1 MNTASIPAAIDIP
14 QQAAASNPLRPL
26 FITVLAAKVAVAAIL
41 LTAASFAPPVSA
53 DESYFSA
60 SN

>member
-1 MNTASIPAAIDIP
+1 MTTASISQSSDIT
-14 QQAAASNPLRPL
+14 QNEAASNPLRPL
-26 FITVLAAKVAVAAIL
+26 FITVLAAKVAVAAFL
-41 LTAASFAPPVSA
+41 VTAASFAPPVSA

>member
-14 QQAAASNPLRPL
+14 QQTAASNPLRPL
-26 FITVLAAKVAVAAIL
+26 FITVLAAKVAVAAFL